1 MKEVIKKILK
11 ENLLDDK
18 YRTCDYFSEP
28 EHKQFC
34 KKLDTLQSWLTNDL
48 GLKDIIKE
56 RLDVITD
63 FSDMN
68 QKYQYPLELL
78 SKTGTYPEI
87 LNEDG
92 VYVHNRLKNVGLVLD
107 TSGNWHKV
115 NKLNTNYRDLA
126 ELLTELFIKG
136 GVIGNLNNKNAL
148 GIKNYLSSI
157 KDKLPRLLDKYFH
170 IEDYKNF
177 VRNIEQNSKEGKAAE
192 DIVFTVLTNY
202 GVKVVYQ
209 GGDGDFID
217 MLFGC
222 DSIIKSGGKVYTIQI
237 KNNENNLIDA
247 MSDKRYRRI
256 DYFSAPTDY
265 GIILYRRDG
274 KSYKIDKEGKI
285 IR

>member
-11 ENLLDDK
+11 ESLSDNK
-18 YRTCDYFSEP
+18 YRTCDHFNEP

-34 KKLDTLQSWLTNDL
+34 KKLDTLQSWLANDL

-56 RLDVITD
+56 KLSVITD

-92 VYVHNRLKNVGLVLD
+92 VYVHNRLKNAGLVLD

-136 GVIGNLNNKNAL
+136 GIIHNLNNKNAL
-148 GIKNYLSSI
+148 GIKNYLTSI

-170 IEDYKNF
+170 IEDYKDF

-265 GIILYRRDG
+265 GIILYRRNG
-274 KSYKIDKEGKI
+274 KSYKINKEGKVI
-285 IR
+285 E